1 MQSADRNMN
10 GKVPILRTPKKMR
23 DMYLETGG
31 KGILVLKSES
41 LPELC
46 PGIIWKAE
54 FFFLIFIYL

>member
-54 FFFLIFIYL
+54 FFF